1 MLAHVAFDELY
12 NAVSWKT
19 LFGASSTTQ
28 NVIALSSGA
37 TSTDGSKLVRDWL
50 SYKLLLKIFGFT
62 LAAQEYVDST
72 ACKEVASRRGVGQRH
87 LHVQVL
93 WVQSAAQEKRVTI
106 HKVAG
111 KENHADLGTKHLTA
125 PAMLECLRRS
135 GTWTIDH
142 RAASCRK
149 AYPAQCLEP
158 ADWDGYD

>member
-37 TSTDGSKLVRDWL
+37 TFTDGSKLVQDWL

-72 ACKEVASRRGVGQRH
+72 ACKGVASRRGVGQRH

-93 WVQSAAQEKRVTI
+93 WVHSAAQEKRVTI
-106 HKVAG
+106 HNMAG
-111 KENHADLGTKHLTA
+111 KENPADLGTKHFDSTRHARVLATLRNMDDW
-125 PAMLECLRRS
+125 PSRCKLQKSLSSAM
-135 GTWTIDH
+135 
-142 RAASCRK
+142 
-149 AYPAQCLEP
+149 P
-158 ADWDGYD
+158 